1 MSIATMIL
9 GESGTGKTASLR
21 NINPADTLLIQTVRK
36 PLPFKSNH
44 WEPITKENPQGSIF
58 VCDKSPTIV
67 EALHRTNKS
76 IVIIDDF
83 QYLLL
88 NEFMRRSDERG
99 YDKFTEIRRH
109 AWDVLM
115 KANELADY
123 KRVYILSHTHT
134 DDQGRARAKTVGKM
148 LDDKITVEGLV
159 SIVLR
164 TSVINGEFVFRTV
177 NNGMDTTKCPMGLFA
192 TETIENDLAKVDNA
206 IIDFYQLTEKA

>member
-1 MSIATMIL
+1 MSIATMVL

-36 PLPFKSNH
+36 PLPFKSTH
-44 WEPITKENPQGSIF
+44 WEPVTKENPQGTIF
-58 VCDKSPTIV
+58 VCDQSRVIV
-67 EALHRTNKS
+67 EALQRTNKS

-88 NEFMRRSDERG
+88 NEFMRRSDEKG
-99 YDKFTEIRRH
+99 YDKFTEIGRH

-123 KRVYILSHTHT
+123 KRVYILSHTHS
-134 DDQGRARAKTVGKM
+134 DDQGKVRAKTVGKM

-159 SIVLR
+159 AIVMR

-177 NNGMDTTKCPMGLFA
+177 NNGMDTTKCPMGLFE
-192 TETIENDLAKVDNA
+192 TETIENDLAKVDEA
-206 IIDFYQLTEKA
+206 IINFYNLKQTA